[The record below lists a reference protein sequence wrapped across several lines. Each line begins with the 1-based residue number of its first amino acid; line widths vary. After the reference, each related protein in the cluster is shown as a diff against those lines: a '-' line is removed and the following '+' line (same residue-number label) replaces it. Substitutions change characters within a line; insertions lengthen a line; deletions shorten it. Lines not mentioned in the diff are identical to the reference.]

1 MWFPK
6 QLQSNR
12 KIRVRLWKL
21 SLRFASVL
29 CFSRSTGLQS
39 RPAAVHL
46 ATYLTSGSNS
56 SGLPGV
62 RLFLHF
68 GSFQAWILIMNSNVS
83 LFGPKNRDEMTKTG
97 IFGAWPILALTLWSI
112 HAGGSHWITYFFCF
126 LKRVRF
132 KISKVLY
139 KQTSKM
145 SNLQLAWRQA
155 SPRARLRQWSLSF
168 GSKSVAPM
176 TGALARLA
184 VFQYLAG

>member
-83 LFGPKNRDEMTKTG
+83 LFGPKNRDEMTKNRNLWCLAHPG
-97 IFGAWPILALTLWSI
+97 PLHCDLYMQGDHIGSLIFSASLNVCVSRFPRSSI
-112 HAGGSHWITYFFCF
+112 NKHQKWAICNSPGG
-126 LKRVRF
+126 KRV
-132 KISKVLY
+132 LELGCGNGLCPLDP
-139 KQTSKM
+139 
-145 SNLQLAWRQA
+145 NL
-155 SPRARLRQWSLSF
+155 
-168 GSKSVAPM
+168 
-176 TGALARLA
+176 
-184 VFQYLAG
+184 

>member
-68 GSFQAWILIMNSNVS
+68 GSFQAWNLIMNSNVS

-112 HAGGSHWITYFFCF
+112 HAGGSHWITGIFSASLNVCVSRFPRFSINKHQKLSGWICNSPGG
-126 LKRVRF
+126 KRV
-132 KISKVLY
+132 LELGCGNGLCPLDP
-139 KQTSKM
+139 
-145 SNLQLAWRQA
+145 NL
-155 SPRARLRQWSLSF
+155 
-168 GSKSVAPM
+168 
-176 TGALARLA
+176 
-184 VFQYLAG
+184 